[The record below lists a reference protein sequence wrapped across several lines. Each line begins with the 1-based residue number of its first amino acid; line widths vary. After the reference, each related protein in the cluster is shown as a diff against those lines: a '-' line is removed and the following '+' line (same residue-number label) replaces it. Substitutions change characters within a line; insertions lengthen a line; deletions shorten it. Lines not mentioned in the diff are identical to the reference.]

1 VVLGI
6 LILLCVALVVM
17 QPHLTRWLVLAFGVA
32 AADLVVA
39 LTAVA
44 ALVLPLTMVDSTAL
58 IKDLSENRPVLTRRN
73 LILCLTVAVTVA
85 LWYAGPGLSYLA
97 IAAFVVELPIPL
109 ALSRLLAAG
118 RGRLELALLR
128 HPLRGNLLPHR
139 LQFVNMLLLCVLL
152 ACTMFTGAYD
162 AAAFGSSQG
171 IYWAIVI
178 AFLGGLIVLVLAAAV
193 PLKHVRVASNLLML
207 GGSLFIAAQLIMI
220 YRPAPNPVPIAS
232 PLADEWLVG
241 QGGPAEL
248 VNYHHVASTQRDA
261 IDILEAREG
270 RTHQPGS
277 NELTRYYIYGKPV
290 LAPADGKVTFV
301 QDGRPDQ
308 QIRSTDS
315 HYQSGNNIVLDI
327 GGGRFLMFGHLS
339 PGSIQVKVGDQVNLG
354 QQIANVGNSGNT
366 TEPHLHIQAQ
376 TIGTGIG
383 DIDTIDAPAL
393 IRTLHTFPVV
403 FTDVV
408 LTRRD
413 TESRPASADVRRGDL
428 VRPAG

>member
-162 AAAFGSSQG
+162 AAAFGFSQG

-248 VNYHHVASTQRDA
+248 VNYHHVAS
-261 IDILEAREG
+261 
-270 RTHQPGS
+270 
-277 NELTRYYIYGKPV
+277 
-290 LAPADGKVTFV
+290 PA
-301 QDGRPDQ
+301 
-308 QIRSTDS
+308 
-315 HYQSGNNIVLDI
+315 
-327 GGGRFLMFGHLS
+327 
-339 PGSIQVKVGDQVNLG
+339 
-354 QQIANVGNSGNT
+354 
-366 TEPHLHIQAQ
+366 
-376 TIGTGIG
+376 
-383 DIDTIDAPAL
+383 
-393 IRTLHTFPVV
+393 
-403 FTDVV
+403 
-408 LTRRD
+408 
-413 TESRPASADVRRGDL
+413 
-428 VRPAG
+428 